1 MIREISQIWKS
12 LNFKN
17 RLYKSA
23 NWINSS
29 VSSMTSAE
37 EGQPPSNEPEEW
49 KHTHPLSTLRWGITL
64 LTKVWIKP
72 KFPNESNF
80 KSCFVKW
87 IFDCIQTPPSYVIGL
102 VFPEKLHYY

>member
-1 MIREISQIWKS
+1 MIREISQICKS

-23 NWINSS
+23 NWIKSS

-49 KHTHPLSTLRWGITL
+49 QDPLTPKVRDYLTH
-64 LTKVWIKP
+64 KVG
-72 KFPNESNF
+72 
-80 KSCFVKW
+80 
-87 IFDCIQTPPSYVIGL
+87 PSSL
-102 VFPEKLHYY
+102 P